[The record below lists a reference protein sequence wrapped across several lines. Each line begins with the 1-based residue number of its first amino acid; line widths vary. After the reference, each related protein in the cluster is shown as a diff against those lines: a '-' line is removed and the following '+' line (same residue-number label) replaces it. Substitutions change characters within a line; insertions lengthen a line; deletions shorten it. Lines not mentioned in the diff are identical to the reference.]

1 MMTSS
6 FTFGSG
12 LLLPATNIDV
22 AEDLATRGDDNRA
35 TVLLCQS
42 LPSPYNQV
50 FPNLLILDSLQGSR
64 TIEPLV
70 GTQTHCRTMLVLVR
84 VEPFPEHVPV
94 YFQTKNSNNSLQS
107 KCLDDG
113 VKEMGMSERLELN
126 VVDMLAMQMAW
137 M

>member
-50 FPNLLILDSLQGSR
+50 FPNLLILDSL
-64 TIEPLV
+64 
-70 GTQTHCRTMLVLVR
+70 
-84 VEPFPEHVPV
+84 
-94 YFQTKNSNNSLQS
+94 
-107 KCLDDG
+107 
-113 VKEMGMSERLELN
+113 
-126 VVDMLAMQMAW
+126 
-137 M
+137 